1 MPGAA
6 LSFFN
11 FALEN
16 GLMKG
21 DLWLYQPLEIKD
33 EANMLACTT
42 DSSGSELASWLTPES
57 PKIVERLRPNL
68 S

>member
-6 LSFFN
+6 LKFFN

-16 GLMKG
+16 GLKKG

-42 DSSGSELASWLTPES
+42 DSSGSELAS
-57 PKIVERLRPNL
+57 
-68 S
+68 